1 MLPDVTTSVQREKA
15 LGDSEELFRSAFS
28 GAPIGIALSD
38 FDGRLLRVNPALAE
52 LLGHSVEELLQMTVS
67 DITHPDDNDADDV
80 NRAEAARGR

>member
-1 MLPDVTTSVQREKA
+1 MRALRRDLVRAAGEGARGQR
-15 LGDSEELFRSAFS
+15 GLFRSAFS

-67 DITHPDDNDADDV
+67 DIPTPTTTTPTT
-80 NRAEAARGR
+80 